1 MYDFWDIQSY
11 ICFSLLL
18 MLFAGKVLLMLDKV
32 QFELQKLVD
41 NYVSAYYD
49 VVNCSLAFHI
59 LFQKWVQPDINLLF
73 LYFSAQIYSQQSRTL
88 QNLSSMNFGQL
99 RSVLVD
105 FVCLAYI
112 LDLSPSFLYA
122 GDGHYTCFQVWSF
135 LLLVFVGYWEP
146 ICFSNYYFHFYISQE
161 Q

>member
-18 MLFAGKVLLMLDKV
+18 MLFAGKVLLMLGKV
-32 QFELQKLVD
+32 RFELQKLID
-41 NYVSAYYD
+41 SYVSAYCD

-105 FVCLAYI
+105 FVCLAY
-112 LDLSPSFLYA
+112 LYLRSF
-122 GDGHYTCFQVWSF
+122 SII
-135 LLLVFVGYWEP
+135 P
-146 ICFSNYYFHFYISQE
+146 ICRWWSLYLFSSLIFFVTCLCWILGTDLFF
-161 Q
+161 